1 MDKVAELKETDIL
14 TILVPTVG
22 FFVPLLAEKRGFI
35 GSISRRTFK
44 YGATDRHKLDVYYP
58 EKPASNGKTPV
69 LFHVYGGGYA
79 SGARTLPEPADL
91 AYANIGAYFANK
103 GFITVIADYR
113 LLPEAKYPDPI
124 VDVRD
129 AIVWITE
136 NPHSLSHGSVTN
148 ADSDSF
154 FIIGHSVGA
163 TNISTIFLLS
173 LLPDNV
179 QSRFRG
185 AVLISGTYASEVETV
200 GPTLNIEF
208 ATAFYGSMEKAKD
221 NTPLS
226 QINQFPKD
234 KIATLPPFF
243 LVAAE
248 KDPESFLQA
257 TELFHG
263 ALSTLT
269 GKQIPKLIG
278 KGHNHISEVFALS
291 TGQGEEWAEE
301 VYKWMQGLL

>member
-1 MDKVAELKETDIL
+1 MNGSLA
-14 TILVPTVG
+14 VG
-22 FFVPLLAEKRGFI
+22 FFVPLLEEKRGFI
-35 GSISRRTFK
+35 ESTSRRTFK

-69 LFHVYGGGYA
+69 LFHVYGGGYV
-79 SGARTLPEPADL
+79 SGARPADL
-91 AYANIGAYFANK
+91 VYANIGAYFANK
-103 GFITVIADYR
+103 GFITVIPEYR

-129 AIVWITE
+129 AIVWVTE
-136 NPHSLSHGSVTN
+136 NPHSLSHGSITN
-148 ADSDSF
+148 ADINSF
-154 FIIGHSVGA
+154 FIVGHSVGA
-163 TNISTIFLLS
+163 NNISTMFLLS

-185 AVLISGTYASEVETV
+185 AVLISGAFVIEVEAV
-200 GPTLNIEF
+200 GPTLNPEDMI
-208 ATAFYGSMEKAKD
+208 AFFGSLEKAKD
-221 NTPLS
+221 DAPLS
-226 QINQFPKD
+226 QVNQFSKD

-243 LVAAE
+243 LVVAE
-248 KDPESFLQA
+248 KDPDPFLRA
-257 TELFHG
+257 TELFHD

-269 GKQIPKLIG
+269 GKQIPKLVG
-278 KGHNHISEVFALS
+278 KGHNHVSEVFALS